1 MSPGPRPKPTALKQ
15 AQGLRSHKKQNTK
28 EPKPMG
34 PIGEAPKWMTKQ
46 ERAVWDEYISLTPP
60 GLLTSMDAPMFA
72 RWVAEYILYQRAHD
86 IVSKSN
92 DLSTVAES
100 GYESPIAALAIM
112 RKSSE
117 VMLKI
122 ENEMGFTPAARTK
135 IAINEPPEE
144 SEFERFVNKMKTA
157 K

>member
-1 MSPGPRPKPTALKQ
+1 M
-15 AQGLRSHKKQNTK
+15 TK
-28 EPKPMG
+28 E
-34 PIGEAPKWMTKQ
+34 
-46 ERAVWDEYISLTPP
+46 ERSVWDEYISLTPP

-72 RWVAEYILYQRAHD
+72 RWVAEYILYQRAHG
-86 IVSKSN
+86 IVSKSD

-135 IAINEPPEE
+135 IAINDPPEE